1 VFGTNVPESTLSNA
15 NSCSSGLGEA
25 RIYTL
30 NFKNAASVLDNAIPV
45 GTLSAADRYSK
56 VAGGG
61 LPAPPVA
68 ISVEINGKFYEGVG
82 MGPTIIS
89 PPGLPL
95 ASRKRVYWNMLSE
108 SK

>member
-1 VFGTNVPESTLSNA
+1 LSSA

-30 NFKNAASVLDNAIPV
+30 NFKNAASVIDNAAPV
-45 GTLSAADRYSK
+45 GVLAANDRFTV

-68 ISVEINGKFYEGVG
+68 ISVQIDGKFYEGVG
-82 MGPTIIS
+82 LGPTIIS
-89 PPGLPL
+89 PPSSPL
-95 ASRKRVYWNMLSE
+95 SGRKRIFWNMLTE
-108 SK
+108 TN